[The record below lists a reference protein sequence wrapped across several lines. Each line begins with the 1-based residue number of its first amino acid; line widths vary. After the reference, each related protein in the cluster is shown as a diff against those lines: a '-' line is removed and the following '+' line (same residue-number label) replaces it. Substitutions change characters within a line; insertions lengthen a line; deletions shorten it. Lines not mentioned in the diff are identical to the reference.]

1 MSEDKTR
8 HRTRV
13 RAWGL
18 GGGGRSS
25 DGASKRRTRVRAWG
39 LGLGLLVLVVY
50 LGFIALAIL
59 RLPGA
64 VGN

>member
-1 MSEDKTR
+1 MSEDRTR
-8 HRTRV
+8 RRARV

-18 GGGGRSS
+18 SERVFS
-25 DGASKRRTRVRAWG
+25 ARCARRTRVRAWG

>member
-1 MSEDKTR
+1 MGEENTR
-8 HRTRV
+8 RRTMV
-13 RAWGL
+13 RAW
-18 GGGGRSS
+18 
-25 DGASKRRTRVRAWG
+25 A

-50 LGFIALAIL
+50 LGFIALAFI